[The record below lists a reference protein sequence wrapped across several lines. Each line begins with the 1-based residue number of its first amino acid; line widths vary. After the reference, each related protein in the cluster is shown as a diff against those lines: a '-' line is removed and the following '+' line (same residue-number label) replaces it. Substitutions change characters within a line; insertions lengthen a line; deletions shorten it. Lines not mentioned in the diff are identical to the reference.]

1 MVVHRQPPRESL
13 LPGEARD
20 SDVLDDA
27 EHWSAVYDE
36 LIAFLRRVRLDG
48 SAIERFGAPARPLA
62 QPQGPAHAIAGRHP

>member
-48 SAIERFGAPARPLA
+48 SAIERFERRRDHWRSRRDQLTP
-62 QPQGPAHAIAGRHP
+62 